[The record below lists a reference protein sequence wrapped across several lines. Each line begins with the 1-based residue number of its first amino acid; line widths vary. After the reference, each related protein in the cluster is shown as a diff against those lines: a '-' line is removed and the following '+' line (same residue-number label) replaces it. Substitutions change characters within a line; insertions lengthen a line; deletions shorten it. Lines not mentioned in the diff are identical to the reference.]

1 MNPLNRCGGCEF
13 FRVDEFFRV
22 NVDPKLSGVDG
33 TCCFFPPQ
41 LVVHPDARGNA
52 VIRSAFPMVG
62 RAQSC
67 GQYRPEG
74 ETTQ

>member
-1 MNPLNRCGGCEF
+1 MNALNRCGGCEF
-13 FRVDEFFRV
+13 FKV

-52 VIRSAFPMVG
+52 IIRSAFPMVG

-67 GQYRPEG
+67 GQYRPEA
-74 ETTQ
+74 EKMQ